1 MKITVVGTGYVGLV
15 SGTCF
20 SELGNDVICVD
31 KIDEK
36 VTMLKNG
43 EIPIYEPGLKELVQK
58 NQAEGRLSFTTDIK
72 EAVNKSDLI
81 FIAVGTPSDE
91 TGAANMSYVYAVA
104 QEIGQAVDSTFKVV
118 VNKSTVPIG
127 TAEEVERL
135 IKEQNADADVS
146 VCSVPEFL
154 REGSAVS
161 DTFNPDRIIIG
172 TSCERARDMLIEL
185 HRPLTEQILLTDVR
199 SSEMIKYASNA
210 FLATKI
216 SFINEIANICDAYGA
231 DVTDVAKGMG
241 LDDRIGPKF
250 LQAGLGYGGSCFPK
264 DTKALIHLAESKSY
278 EPQLLHAVKSVNDRQ
293 YGRVVHHVKGIFGDD
308 TKGLKVALLG
318 LAFKPNTDDM
328 RDAPSLKIIED
339 LTHLGMEV
347 VAYDP
352 ISMDRTKELIGDK
365 ITYAN
370 NVEDTLKDADL
381 VILVT
386 EWDEFK
392 QLDIKKVKE
401 LVRRPVFIDGRNVF
415 EPSMMKEAGYIYH
428 GVGRQMN

>member
-20 SELGNDVICVD
+20 SELGNEVICVD
-31 KIDEK
+31 KIEEK
-36 VTMLKNG
+36 VNMLKG
-43 EIPIYEPGLKELVQK
+43 GDIPIYEPGLKELVQK
-58 NQAEGRLSFTTDIK
+58 NQAEGRLSFTTDL
-72 EAVNKSDLI
+72 EDAVKKSEVVI
-81 FIAVGTPSDE
+81 IAVGTPSSE
-91 TGAANMSYVYAVA
+91 SGAANMSYVYTVA
-104 QEIGQAVDSTFKVV
+104 EEVGQAIGSDFKVV

-127 TAEEVERL
+127 TAEEVKRIILE
-135 IKEQNADADVS
+135 KNNTADVS

-161 DTFNPDRIIIG
+161 DTFNPDRVIIG
-172 TSCERARDMLIEL
+172 TECERARKTLIEL
-185 HRPLTEQILLTDVR
+185 HKPLTDQILLTDVR

-231 DVTDVAKGMG
+231 DVVDVAKGMG

-264 DTKALIHLAESKSY
+264 DTKALIHLAEEKAY
-278 EPQLLHAVKSVNDRQ
+278 EPQLLYAVKDINDRQ
-293 YGRVVHHVKGIFGDD
+293 YQRVIHQLNGIFGED

-328 RDAPSLKIIED
+328 RDAPSLKIIEEV
-339 LTHLGMEV
+339 TELGMEV

-352 ISMDRTKELIGDK
+352 IAIERTQELIGDK
-365 ITYAN
+365 INYAK
-370 NVEDTLKDADL
+370 NVTETLQDADV

-392 QLDIKKVKE
+392 QLSPAAIKE
-401 LVRRPVFIDGRNVF
+401 QVRRPVVIDGRNVF
-415 EPSMMKEAGYIYH
+415 DPNQMKEAGFIYH
-428 GVGRQMN
+428 GVGRQV